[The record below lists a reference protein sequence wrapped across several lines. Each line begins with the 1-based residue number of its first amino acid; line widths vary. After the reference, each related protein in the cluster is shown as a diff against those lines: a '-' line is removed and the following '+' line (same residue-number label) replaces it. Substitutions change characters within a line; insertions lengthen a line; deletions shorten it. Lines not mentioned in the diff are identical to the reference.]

1 MCLTTDS
8 QTVPEAPDTCTEEV
22 TGSQEGWDT
31 FGSLAWG
38 GAGYLSGKMLSRAC
52 QGGGQEVS
60 WVHGMFA
67 SLHDVTSFEYHLHV
81 QVEDSGARAVPA

>member
-1 MCLTTDS
+1 MCLATDS

-38 GAGYLSGKMLSRAC
+38 GAGYLIGENAQLGLSRRRGRSILGTWYVC
-52 QGGGQEVS
+52 ITTRCD
-60 WVHGMFA
+60 
-67 SLHDVTSFEYHLHV
+67 LL
-81 QVEDSGARAVPA
+81 